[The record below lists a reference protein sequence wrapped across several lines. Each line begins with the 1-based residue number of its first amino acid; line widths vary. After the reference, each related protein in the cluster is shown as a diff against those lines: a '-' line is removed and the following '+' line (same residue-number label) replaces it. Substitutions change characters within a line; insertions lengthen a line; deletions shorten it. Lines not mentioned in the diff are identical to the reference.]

1 MVFNFDYKND
11 ISYET
16 FNIYVGM
23 TLFAIHF
30 FHDFKDLN
38 EQVDDIQI
46 EFDGGNNVF
55 FGGHSFHDHLGVK
68 DDESWN

>member
-1 MVFNFDYKND
+1 
-11 ISYET
+11 
-16 FNIYVGM
+16 M

-68 DDESWN
+68 DDES